1 MLKHKF
7 RLFAKSDENKI
18 NDLPV
23 FKFKDDF
30 YDKQFKI
37 EADALLAGLDE
48 NISGWTS
55 QCK

>member
-1 MLKHKF
+1 MLKDKF
-7 RLFAKSDENKI
+7 RLFAKSDDNKI

-23 FKFKDDF
+23 FTFKDDF

-37 EADALLAGLDE
+37 EADGLLAGLDE

-55 QCK
+55 QFK